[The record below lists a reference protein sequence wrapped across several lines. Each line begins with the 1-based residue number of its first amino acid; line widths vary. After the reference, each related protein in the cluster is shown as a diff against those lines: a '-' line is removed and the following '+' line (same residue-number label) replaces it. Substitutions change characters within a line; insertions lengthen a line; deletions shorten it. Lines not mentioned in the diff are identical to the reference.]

1 MMQQFVDNDSGYL
14 DWISR
19 NLDGFVVNSYRNPS
33 PAYLVLHR
41 TTCRIISGN
50 PARGRQWTAD
60 YIKVCGGRAELESWA
75 RTHIGGA
82 LQPCRL
88 CL

>member
-1 MMQQFVDNDSGYL
+1 MRRFIDDDTGYL

-19 NLDGFVVNSYRNPS
+19 NPDGFVVNTYRNPS
-33 PAYLVLHR
+33 PRYLALHR
-41 TTCRIISGN
+41 TTCRTITGS

-60 YIKVCGGRAELESWA
+60 YIKVCGDRAELESWA
-75 RTHIGGA
+75 TTQLHGQ

-88 CL
+88 CM